1 MRSQQEQK
9 LGTLDTRIDAMME
22 KRTQAI
28 MDRLDGLLVNRSE
41 SRNKGAYPREAFRE
55 PTSTSIQTEEELMG
69 SREKGV
75 TNTAAP
81 LGVIG
86 LEIPRRSEKALL
98 AVHQSRTK
106 DLHEKRGR
114 VEEVI
119 PQTGIT
125 RTREELSQATRT
137 GGKFRSLK
145 QQI

>member
-75 TNTAAP
+75 TKK
-81 LGVIG
+81 
-86 LEIPRRSEKALL
+86 LEKNWESL
-98 AVHQSRTK
+98 A
-106 DLHEKRGR
+106 
-114 VEEVI
+114 
-119 PQTGIT
+119 
-125 RTREELSQATRT
+125 
-137 GGKFRSLK
+137 
-145 QQI
+145 